1 MKFLG
6 IGEYCDL
13 GAMYIR
19 LMEAGHEV
27 KVYVENA
34 DYHDVYAGMLTF
46 TADWHSELAWIR
58 EAKHDGIILF
68 ESACKGC
75 IQDALRKDGYQVI
88 GGSAFGDRL
97 ESDREYGQQ
106 VMLEMGMQVANTYQ
120 FTDYDKAIQFI
131 RTTNK
136 RYVYKSNGAD
146 CERTRNYVGMT
157 EDGSDLITLL
167 THYQNQLD
175 KTLIVDFVLMDYISG
190 IEIGVGAYFNG
201 EQFLQPACLDWEHK
215 HFFPNNL
222 GELTG
227 EMGTIVTYGGA
238 EIIFQRTLHHLES
251 RLKESGYCG
260 YINLNMIANYEG
272 LWPLEFTSRFG
283 YPGYSICGALHQDS
297 WETLFRRML
306 KKSSLY
312 IATHSGFAAG
322 VVLNVP
328 PFPYNYGYEVLS
340 KGMPIMFQ
348 PSLIESDQ
356 QGLHFN
362 QLHFNQLHFNEVAK
376 LDNILVTSGVSGNVA
391 TAVGIGATIEEARQQ
406 VYDLAA
412 KVILPNMRYRHDIG
426 ANLMA
431 GDLQQLISWGYIN
444 QTKSVAAIM

>member
-1 MKFLG
+1 MRFLG
-6 IGEYCDL
+6 IGECCDL

-19 LMEAGHEV
+19 LLEAGNEV

-46 TADWHSELAWIR
+46 TPDWRSEVDWIR
-58 EAKHDGIILF
+58 QVGREGIILF
-68 ESACKGC
+68 ESATKGS
-75 IQDALRKDGYQVI
+75 IQDTLRQEGYQVI
-88 GGSAFGDRL
+88 GGSAFGDML
-97 ESDREYGQQ
+97 EGNREYGQQ
-106 VMLEMGMQVANTYQ
+106 IMQEMGMQIANTYK
-120 FTDYDKAIQFI
+120 FTDYDTAITFI
-131 RTTNK
+131 RKTKK

-146 CERTRNYVGMT
+146 SERTRNYVGMT

-167 THYQNQLD
+167 SHYQNPTGNSLS
-175 KTLIVDFVLMDYISG
+175 VDFVLMDYITG

-201 EQFLQPACLDWEHK
+201 ENFLQPACLDWEHK
-215 HFFPNNL
+215 RFFSGNL

-227 EMGTIVTYGGA
+227 EMGTIVTYSGA
-238 EIIFQRTLHHLES
+238 EIIFQRTLLQLEN

-260 YINLNMIANYEG
+260 YINLNMIANAEG

-283 YPGYSICGALHQDS
+283 YPGYSICGALQQDS
-297 WETLFRRML
+297 WETLFRRLL

-312 IATHSGFAAG
+312 IATHAGFAAG

-328 PFPYNYGYEVLS
+328 PFPYNFGYEVLS

-348 PSLIESDQ
+348 PSFTKSDQ
-356 QGLHFN
+356 QY
-362 QLHFNQLHFNEVAK
+362 LHFNEVAK
-376 LDNILVTSGVSGNVA
+376 LDNNLVTSGVTGNVA

-431 GDLQQLISWGYIN
+431 GDLQQLIDWGYMGESN
-444 QTKSVAAIM
+444 

>member
-1 MKFLG
+1 MRFLG

-13 GAMYIR
+13 GAMYNR

-34 DYHDVYAGMLTF
+34 DYHDVYAGILTF
-46 TADWHSELAWIR
+46 TPDWRCELDWIR
-58 EAKHDGIILF
+58 QAGRDGIILF
-68 ESACKGC
+68 ESATKGSM
-75 IQDALRKDGYQVI
+75 QDALRQEDFQVI
-88 GGSAFGDRL
+88 GGSAFGDML
-97 ESDREYGQQ
+97 EGNREYGQQ
-106 VMLEMGMQVANTYQ
+106 IMQEMGMQIANTFH
-120 FTDYDKAIQFI
+120 FTDYDLAVTFI
-131 RTTNK
+131 RKTNK

-146 CERTRNYVGMT
+146 SERTRNFVGMT
-157 EDGSDLITLL
+157 GDGTDLITLL
-167 THYQNQLD
+167 SHYQNQQD
-175 KTLIVDFVLMDYISG
+175 KNLNVDFVLMDYISG

-215 HFFPNNL
+215 RFFSGNL

-238 EIIFQRTLHHLES
+238 EIIFQRTLLQLES

-260 YINLNMIANYEG
+260 YINLNMIANAEG

-297 WETLFRRML
+297 WETLFRRLL

-312 IATHSGFAAG
+312 IATHAGFAAG
-322 VVLNVP
+322 VVLSVP

-348 PSLIESDQ
+348 PSFTESDAKY
-356 QGLHFN
+356 
-362 QLHFNQLHFNEVAK
+362 LHFNEVAK
-376 LDNILVTSGVSGNVA
+376 LDNLLVTSGVTGNIA
-391 TAVGIGATIEEARQQ
+391 TAVGIGATIEQARQQ

-412 KVILPNMRYRHDIG
+412 KIILPNIRYRHDIG

-431 GDLQQLISWGYIN
+431 GDLQQLIDWGYMAESN
-444 QTKSVAAIM
+444 

>member
-1 MKFLG
+1 MRFLG
-6 IGEYCDL
+6 IGECCDL

-19 LMEAGHEV
+19 LLEAGNEV

-46 TADWHSELAWIR
+46 TPDWRSELDWIR
-58 EAKHDGIILF
+58 QEEREGIILF
-68 ESACKGC
+68 ESATKGS
-75 IQDALRKDGYQVI
+75 IQDTLRQEGYQVI
-88 GGSAFGDRL
+88 GGSAFGDML
-97 ESDREYGQQ
+97 EGNREYGQQ
-106 VMLEMGMQVANTYQ
+106 IMQEMGMQIANTYK
-120 FTDYDKAIQFI
+120 FTDYDTAITFI
-131 RTTNK
+131 RKTKK

-146 CERTRNYVGMT
+146 SERTRNYVGMT

-167 THYQNQLD
+167 SHYQNPTDNRLF
-175 KTLIVDFVLMDYISG
+175 VDFVLMDYITG

-201 EQFLQPACLDWEHK
+201 ENFLQPACLDWEHK
-215 HFFPNNL
+215 RFFSGNL

-238 EIIFQRTLHHLES
+238 EIIFQRTLLQLEN

-260 YINLNMIANYEG
+260 YINLNMIANAEG

-283 YPGYSICGALHQDS
+283 YPGYSICGALQQDS
-297 WETLFRRML
+297 WETLFRRLL

-312 IATHSGFAAG
+312 IATHAGFAAG

-328 PFPYNYGYEVLS
+328 PFPYNFGYEVLS

-348 PSLIESDQ
+348 PSFTKSDQ
-356 QGLHFN
+356 QY
-362 QLHFNQLHFNEVAK
+362 LHFNEVAK
-376 LDNILVTSGVSGNVA
+376 LDNNLVTSGVTGNVA

-431 GDLQQLISWGYIN
+431 GDLQQLIDWGYMGESN
-444 QTKSVAAIM
+444 